1 MKVILL
7 LSAAYANGGAFVD
20 AGESLPIG
28 DGKGEITSDR
38 AKDMEKSKLGTIS
51 EVADDAADDGKT
63 PSRGGRQ

>member
-7 LSAAYANGGAFVD
+7 LSAAYANGGAYVD

-51 EVADDAADDGKT
+51 DVPDHADDDGKT
-63 PSRGGRQ
+63 PRGGGK